1 MNLQESIVTT
11 TLDVFSGMLFMAAT
25 PQEAVEPGM
34 THLNSISG
42 IIGFGGRAKGMLAVH
57 TPEAVARTITG
68 GFLGVAVEE
77 INEDVNDAIGEL
89 ANMLAGSV
97 KHSLAEKSI
106 NGIILSVPSVI
117 CGDSYTVSAPIE
129 GYGTIIPFSVPG
141 GLFYVEFHYVETES

>member
-11 TLDVFSGMLFMAAT
+11 TLDVFSGMLFMTAT

-57 TPEAVARTITG
+57 TPEEVAKTITG
-68 GFLGVAVEE
+68 GFLGVLVEE
-77 INEDVNDAIGEL
+77 INDDVNDAIGEL

-97 KHSLAEKSI
+97 KHSLAENI
-106 NGIILSVPSVI
+106 GGIILSVPSVI
-117 CGDSYTVSAPIE
+117 CGDSYTVNAPLE

-141 GLFYVEFHYVETES
+141 GLFYVEFHYVETE